1 MPATYGRSCP
11 RYLPCDNTAL
21 KLAPMS
27 APPSAP
33 AQAATAPQTAPGLG
47 LDGGGTQ
54 TRWALADA
62 GGQLLGEGSIAPISG
77 LQLASASG
85 RERLLQTLQQLAA
98 QLRPFGTPG
107 ALYAGITGLAEP
119 GSGRAMAGLMA
130 QALGIAPGR
139 TTCCSDIELAHRAA
153 FEPGEGYL
161 LYAGTGSIAAFVDAQ
176 GQLQRAGGRGA
187 ILGDEG
193 GGYWI
198 AREALAAVWRAEDEA
213 PGRWQ
218 DSALARRLFER
229 LGGSDWATSRAFVYG
244 GERGAM
250 GQLALAVAAAAQAG
264 DSQALALLRRAG
276 QELARLVLAL
286 VGRYGPRPVVASG
299 RALLLHPALTESLQ
313 EQLVAEGVALS
324 LQQLQPH
331 QTAAQLAARFP

>member
-1 MPATYGRSCP
+1 MPATYGRLCH

-21 KLAPMS
+21 KLPPMS
-27 APPSAP
+27 APPSRP
-33 AQAATAPQTAPGLG
+33 AQAAPIRGTATGLG

-62 GGQLLGEGSIAPISG
+62 SGQLLGEGAVAPISG
-77 LQLASASG
+77 LQLASPQG
-85 RERLLQTLQQLAA
+85 RERLLHTLYELATQLQSLGA
-98 QLRPFGTPG
+98 PG
-107 ALYAGITGLAEP
+107 ALYAGITGLAGP
-119 GSGRAMAGLMA
+119 GSGRAMADLMA
-130 QALGIAPGR
+130 QALGIAPSR
-139 TTCCSDIELAHRAA
+139 AACSSDIELAHRAA

-161 LYAGTGSIAAFVDAQ
+161 LYAGTGSIAAFVDTQ

-193 GGYWI
+193 SGYWI
-198 AREALAAVWRAEDEA
+198 AREALADVWRAEDVA
-213 PGRWQ
+213 PGSWQ
-218 DSALARRLFER
+218 DSLLARQLFER
-229 LGGSDWATSRAFVYG
+229 LGGSDWATSRAFVYS

-264 DSQALALLRRAG
+264 DAQAQALLRRAG
-276 QELARLVLAL
+276 QELARLALAL
-286 VGRYGPRPVVASG
+286 VGRYGPRPVVACG
-299 RALLLHPALTESLQ
+299 RALLLHSALTESLQ

-324 LQQLQPH
+324 LKQLQPH